1 MSRLPSRTT
10 RLTWVARGVL
20 GGVRLGYTSM
30 LTRGASPSLRYPPLA
45 VIAAVATSFLGIQ
58 HALADGPT
66 VTPAPGRLS
75 GASSLVPGA
84 STPSGALPLGTH
96 EYHMIFD
103 RPVSSFWHEASETW
117 TFKGPTGKVICAL
130 PCQSWVDY
138 PSRAYVEGSGISF
151 GSTTRLA
158 LPDTF
163 SDTGFLVQDEHA
175 GNTLWARPNPGKG
188 CPDCAVAL
196 GIISGASLAVGVG
209 FLVLF
214 AARSSSSSDAVAI
227 VGLAGAALAGLVGL
241 PLGIIALVWNAN
253 SERPRLDIFHAP
265 PVPSSPL
272 RVSFSSSG
280 LVLSF

>member
-1 MSRLPSRTT
+1 
-10 RLTWVARGVL
+10 
-20 GGVRLGYTSM
+20 
-30 LTRGASPSLRYPPLA
+30 
-45 VIAAVATSFLGIQ
+45 
-58 HALADGPT
+58 
-66 VTPAPGRLS
+66 
-75 GASSLVPGA
+75 
-84 STPSGALPLGTH
+84 
-96 EYHMIFD
+96 MIFD

-138 PSRAYVEGSGISF
+138 PSRAYVEGSGIAF
-151 GSTTRLA
+151 GSATRLP

-163 SDTGFLVQDEHA
+163 ADTGFLVQDERA

-214 AARSSSSSDAVAI
+214 AARSSSSSGDVDVAV
-227 VGLAGAALAGLVGL
+227 VGLGGAALAGLVGL

-253 SERPRLDIFHAP
+253 SERPKLDIFHAP

-280 LVLSF
+280 VVLSF